1 LNLLRARKQGH
12 SGIDPGPFLKSDQGK
27 SAEPRSR
34 LNVSQGLQPAD
45 SAHSPIN
52 EPERATRQ
60 PRGRRENSLP
70 QSLIRLWPKTRILVI
85 QIVRHSDQQRH
96 AILTNDEQKDV
107 SPPKR
112 TATNRL
118 PRFPERLCSCSD
130 YSLCINPST
139 ETGRRA
145 TTGSQAL
152 CPCGRTCMSTAF
164 SSDTI
169 CRTLRLMVPLIIR
182 SLAANSR

>member
-1 LNLLRARKQGH
+1 LNLLRARNQGH

-85 QIVRHSDQQRH
+85 QIVRHSEQQRL
-96 AILTNDEQKDV
+96 AILTNNAQTEGRESPKSEPLQTDCRGSPNDCVHVQTIRFASTRLQKPGAAPRPAAKLSAPADEPACRRR
-107 SPPKR
+107 SPR
-112 TATNRL
+112 TPFAGRYGSW
-118 PRFPERLCSCSD
+118 FP
-130 YSLCINPST
+130 
-139 ETGRRA
+139 
-145 TTGSQAL
+145 
-152 CPCGRTCMSTAF
+152 
-164 SSDTI
+164 
-169 CRTLRLMVPLIIR
+169 
-182 SLAANSR
+182 